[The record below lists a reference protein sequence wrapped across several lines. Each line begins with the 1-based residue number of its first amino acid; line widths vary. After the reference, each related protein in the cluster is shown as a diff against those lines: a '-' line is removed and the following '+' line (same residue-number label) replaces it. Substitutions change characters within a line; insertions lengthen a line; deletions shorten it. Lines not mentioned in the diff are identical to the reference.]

1 MTAALRRTAALLE
14 VLGVA
19 AAGPLLGWWAR
30 KTTGLSIH
38 DPLSTLRADT
48 SGHDLLVG
56 AWWMFVILLFQYAG
70 YFLLAGPLDWWFRRK
85 GPADYGLT
93 RAGIPW
99 PRLGQIA
106 VATAALCAWPL
117 LAFTMANPN
126 PGDQTVP
133 WRQAFLTMP
142 MTWQAWVF
150 AGVASWA
157 LVPVLEEL
165 FFRGYVLRRLEED
178 WGTGP
183 AIIGSAC
190 LFTFG
195 HTQYLTPNSYNLYIL
210 ALIVL
215 FAIGLG
221 VAFALTRSIIPG
233 IAAHVL
239 INFPIRNAWL
249 QAAVIAVAILLSV
262 VLSRRALGWL
272 RRAFRSADPRAAAAL
287 AVVAVLYRLVW
298 ARDEWWI
305 TISLSCLL
313 LIAIGLQ
320 VWERRAPTKPKFA

>member
-14 VLGVA
+14 VLGVV
-19 AAGPLLGWWAR
+19 AAGPLLGWWFR
-30 KTTGLSIH
+30 KTTGVVNH
-38 DPLSTLRADT
+38 DPLSTLRVDT

-56 AWWMFVILLFQYAG
+56 AWWMFVILLTQYAG

-99 PRLGQIA
+99 PRLGLIA
-106 VATAALCAWPL
+106 AATAALCAWPL
-117 LAFTMANPN
+117 LAFSMANPD

-133 WRQAFLTMP
+133 WRHAFLTMP

-178 WGTGP
+178 WGTAP
-183 AIIGSAC
+183 AIVGSAC
-190 LFTFG
+190 LFTFR
-195 HTQYLTPNSYNLYIL
+195 HSQYLIPNGYNVAIL

-215 FAIGLG
+215 FALGLG
-221 VAFALTRSIIPG
+221 IAFALTRSIIPG

-239 INFPIRNAWL
+239 INFPIRNVWV
-249 QAAVIAVAILLSV
+249 QAAVIAVAILLTV
-262 VLSRRALGWL
+262 LLSRRALGWI
-272 RRAFRSADPRAAAAL
+272 RQAFRRVDPRAAAGL
-287 AVVAVLYRLVW
+287 AVVGFLYNLAL

-305 TISLSCLL
+305 SISLSALL
-313 LIAIGLQ
+313 VIAVGLE